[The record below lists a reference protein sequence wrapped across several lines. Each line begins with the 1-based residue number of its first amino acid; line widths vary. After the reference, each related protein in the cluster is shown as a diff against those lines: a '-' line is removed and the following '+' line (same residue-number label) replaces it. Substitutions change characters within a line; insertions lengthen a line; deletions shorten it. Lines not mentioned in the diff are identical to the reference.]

1 MAERAR
7 DSNPEVDYERS
18 DVPLRPLLIIAFAL
32 VILLGS
38 APFIILLGF
47 SSTAND
53 VDRRLMVLPPEPR
66 LQTHP
71 RVHLDEYLSREQ
83 ALLDSYGW
91 VDRAGGIARVPITV
105 AMQRLAQ
112 QGIAGFPQATPQ
124 QRARQGA
131 PP

>member
-1 MAERAR
+1 MVEQAR
-7 DSNPEVDYERS
+7 DSNAEVDYERT
-18 DVPLRPLLIIAFAL
+18 DVPLRPLLIIALAL

-71 RVHLDEYLSREQ
+71 REDLDEYLSREQ
-83 ALLDSYGW
+83 VLLDSYGW
-91 VDRAGGIARVPITV
+91 VDRAGGIVRVPITV
-105 AMQRLAQ
+105 AMRRLAQ
-112 QGIAGFPQATPQ
+112 QGIAGFQQATPQ
-124 QRARQGA
+124 QHSSQGA
-131 PP
+131 P